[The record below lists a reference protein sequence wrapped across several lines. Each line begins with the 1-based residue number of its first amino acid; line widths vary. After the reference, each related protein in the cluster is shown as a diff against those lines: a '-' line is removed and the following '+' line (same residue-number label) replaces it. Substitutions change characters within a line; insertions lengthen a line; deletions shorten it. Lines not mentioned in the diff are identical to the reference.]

1 MPRDPGIMVPE
12 GERHVMTNSGES
24 TGKEAGPKG
33 RALHRERSPGMKL
46 LFVGLV
52 SLVLIVPLM
61 LVYALV
67 YDRQDQS
74 ETAQASINA
83 GWGGPQVLS
92 GPVMVVPFRATQTQ
106 NETVDGK
113 LVSRVV
119 EVEKQLYISPV
130 TNAVSTRIE
139 PEERR
144 KSIYRSVL
152 FTAKT
157 QGAATFALPSDLERF
172 GVTRDRLMWD
182 RAELRIGASDA
193 RGLTTGG
200 MITAN
205 GKPLEVQPGNGPA
218 ASGGQGFF
226 AFLSWDGTGTLK
238 VEYAFGL
245 RGSRTISLVPRGGS
259 TTWDVASPWPS
270 PSFAGAFL
278 PEKPRVSD
286 KGFQA
291 RYTVDKLALGQPPV
305 TMADYGTPVEAGYDG
320 VPGALASV
328 DAQSREAVG
337 GPSRAVSVSLI
348 ETVDLYSKVNRSVKY
363 GFLFIGFTFLAF
375 FLFDIVGG
383 ARVASV
389 EYLLTGAGLVLFF
402 VLLLAFAEVIGFTAA
417 YLVASAAVIGLLTAY
432 SAAVLKSW
440 KRARFIG
447 ALLVG
452 LYALLFVLLNLEAW
466 SLMIGAVLLFVALAG
481 VMYATRHVDW
491 ASVGRHGNEGG
502 EAAAG

>member
-1 MPRDPGIMVPE
+1 MDEKAP
-12 GERHVMTNSGES
+12 
-24 TGKEAGPKG
+24 
-33 RALHRERSPGMKL
+33 HRERSPGMKL

-52 SLVLIVPLM
+52 SALLIVPLL

-83 GWGGPQVLS
+83 GWGGPQLLA
-92 GPVMVVPFRATQTQ
+92 GPIVVVPFKVTQTH
-106 NETVDGK
+106 NETFDGK
-113 LVSRVV
+113 QVSRVV
-119 EVEKQLYISPV
+119 EVEKLLYISPL
-130 TNAVSTRIE
+130 TNKVSTRIE
-139 PEERR
+139 PQERR

-157 QGAATFALPSDLERF
+157 EGKATFALPEDLERF
-172 GVTRDRLMWD
+172 GVTPDKLLWD

-200 MITAN
+200 TIVAN
-205 GKPLEVQPGNGPA
+205 GKPLEVQPGKGPA
-218 ASGGQGFF
+218 ASGWQGFF
-226 AFLSWDGTGTLK
+226 AFLGWDGSGRLN
-238 VEYAFGL
+238 VDYAFGL

-259 TTWDVASPWPS
+259 TVWNVSSPWPS
-270 PSFAGAFL
+270 PSFDGAFL
-278 PEKPRVSD
+278 PEKPSVTD
-286 KGFQA
+286 KGFKA
-291 RYTVDKLALGQPPV
+291 EYTIDKLALGQPPV
-305 TMADYGTPVEAGYDG
+305 SMEDYGPPQGGKVHDYKVGIARAVSVPDG
-320 VPGALASV
+320 ES
-328 DAQSREAVG
+328 VG

-348 ETVDLYSKVNRSVKY
+348 ETVDLYSKVDRSVKY

-375 FLFDIVGG
+375 FLFDIVAG
-383 ARVASV
+383 ARVAAV

-466 SLMIGAVLLFVALAG
+466 SLMIGSVLLFVALAG

-491 ASVGRHGNEGG
+491 SSVGRHLPG
-502 EAAAG
+502 EADG

>member
-1 MPRDPGIMVPE
+1 MEQVPH
-12 GERHVMTNSGES
+12 G
-24 TGKEAGPKG
+24 
-33 RALHRERSPGMKL
+33 RERSPGMKL

-52 SLVLIVPLM
+52 SAVLIVPLM
-61 LVYALV
+61 LIYALV
-67 YDRQDQS
+67 YDRQGQS

-92 GPVMVVPFRATQTQ
+92 GPVLVVPFRTTQTQ

-113 LVSRVV
+113 QVSRVV
-119 EVEKQLYISPV
+119 EVEKLLYISSV
-130 TNAVSTRIE
+130 TNRVSTRIE

-152 FTAKT
+152 FTANTEGK
-157 QGAATFALPSDLERF
+157 ATFAIPADLSRF
-172 GVTRDRLMWD
+172 GVTRERLMWD
-182 RAELRIGASDA
+182 RAELRVGASDA

-200 MITAN
+200 AISAN
-205 GKPLEVQPGNGPA
+205 DQPLEVQPGKGPA

-226 AFLSWDGTGTLK
+226 AFVNWDGTGVLT
-238 VEYAFGL
+238 VDYTFGL

-259 TTWDVASPWPS
+259 TVWEVSSSWRS
-270 PSFAGAFL
+270 PSFEGAFL
-278 PEKPRVSD
+278 PEKPQISD
-286 KGFQA
+286 KGFKA
-291 RYTVDKLALGQPPV
+291 GYTVDKLALGQPPV
-305 TMADYGTPVEAGYDG
+305 STEDYGAPQDVQITAYREPVAAEVSAANPAAG
-320 VPGALASV
+320 GANEV
-328 DAQSREAVG
+328 IG
-337 GPSRAVSVSLI
+337 GPSRSVSVSLI

-383 ARVASV
+383 ARVAAV

-417 YLVASAAVIGLLTAY
+417 YLVASGAVIGLLTAY

-440 KRARFIG
+440 KRSRFIG

-466 SLMIGAVLLFVALAG
+466 SLMIGSVLLFVALAG
-481 VMYATRHVDW
+481 VMYATRGVDW
-491 ASVGRHGNEGG
+491 SNVGRR
-502 EAAAG
+502 